1 MQSSDLPALLYLR
14 LWKKRTSR
22 LFHCSLHFTLAVIWR
37 CYSIVSYIKT
47 IFFCFSIDIV
57 DSPAVIGA

>member
-1 MQSSDLPALLYLR
+1 MEEENRSVVPLFTSLYPR
-14 LWKKRTSR
+14 
-22 LFHCSLHFTLAVIWR
+22 CFTRAVIRR

-57 DSPAVIGA
+57 DSSAVIDA